1 MRKILRMGSRRP
13 APMRRIL
20 RIPMSRILRI
30 LERTNNQ
37 ATKKEQPPADQPPSP
52 VRFHVPPTTGPTAR
66 ATDLAG
72 QADELVRV
80 IRDRLPDRLRAQLS
94 TATLRTRA
102 QTLASAGWT
111 AQPLAVA
118 VADRVWNGAHGG
130 AVITWL
136 TELANVG
143 PPRAAPN
150 NDSRTTTLRLRAEAA
165 RAKSAAAGADS
176 PARAAARQLA
186 AQLGRR
192 RSS

>member
-13 APMRRIL
+13 APMSRIL
-20 RIPMSRILRI
+20 RIPMGRILRI
-30 LERTNNQ
+30 LEKNQQPRKNNHQRTYGRRRS
-37 ATKKEQPPADQPPSP
+37 D
-52 VRFHVPPTTGPTAR
+52 PTFRRRPDRPTAR
-66 ATDLAG
+66 AADPAAE
-72 QADELVRV
+72 ADELVRV
-80 IRDRLPDRLRAQLS
+80 IRERLPDRLRAQLS

-118 VADRVWNGAHGG
+118 VTDRVWNGAHGG

-136 TELANVG
+136 TDLANVG
-143 PPRAAPN
+143 PPHAAAN
-150 NDSRTTTLRLRAEAA
+150 HDSRTTTLRLRAEAA

-192 RSS
+192 GS